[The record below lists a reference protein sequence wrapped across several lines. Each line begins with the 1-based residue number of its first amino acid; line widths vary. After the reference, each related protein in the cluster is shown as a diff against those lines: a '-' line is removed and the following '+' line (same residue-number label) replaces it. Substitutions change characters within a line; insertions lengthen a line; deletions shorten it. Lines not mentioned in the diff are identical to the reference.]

1 MKSLHPSP
9 ILLYMSFKD
18 QFKALLEELVLPEIQ
33 SIKTELSETK
43 MDFNAMSE
51 KIQKLDES
59 LTEGFTRLGEKL
71 NEAVRNVSKTSN
83 SGQD

>member
-1 MKSLHPSP
+1 LKSLHPSP